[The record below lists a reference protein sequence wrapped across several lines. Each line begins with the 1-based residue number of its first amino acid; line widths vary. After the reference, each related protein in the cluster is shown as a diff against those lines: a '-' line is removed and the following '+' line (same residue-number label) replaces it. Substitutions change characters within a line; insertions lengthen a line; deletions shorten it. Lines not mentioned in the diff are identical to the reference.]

1 MAGGGDAGGGRQE
14 DGRNLCWGLTPGGRV
29 RVGLRGEPGWVRARA
44 PSKHYSG
51 SAQSHPRPDDKWPN
65 WEPLMKSQL
74 SFPN

>member
-1 MAGGGDAGGGRQE
+1 MRGEGGKKMEETSAGWV
-14 DGRNLCWGLTPGGRV
+14 WGLTPGGRV
-29 RVGLRGEPGWVRARA
+29 RVGLRGEPGWVPARA